1 MFCCRHTRFNT
12 AQVQL
17 REIPNGRRER
27 WLEEGLRSHWHR
39 RICLIVS
46 KFWGR
51 LGFATSYATVT
62 RVIRP
67 WGSVALWQSLK
78 VSCFD
83 SNTHSFSQRQNWFRW
98 QWPTWKQTGEE
109 VEWYSL
115 SKITWPFSSQI
126 EAVQT
131 VTLACHSSFSLHES
145 FLLLHHPQRMAAG
158 GIGVYR
164 ECLETSVHSVRLLW
178 LVASGLISTLEPS
191 SRLYP
196 LCGACRARG
205 IIYAGFW
212 FCS

>member
-1 MFCCRHTRFNT
+1 MFCCRPRFNT

-17 REIPNGRRER
+17 REIPTAAESVG
-27 WLEEGLRSHWHR
+27 WKKAYGH
-39 RICLIVS
+39 IVS
-46 KFWGR
+46 EFWGWF
-51 LGFATSYATVT
+51 GFATSYATVT

-78 VSCFD
+78 VVLTR
-83 SNTHSFSQRQNWFRW
+83 THKASHNDKTDFADNGPLGSKPAKKWNDRVCQRSPDHFQANR
-98 QWPTWKQTGEE
+98 
-109 VEWYSL
+109 
-115 SKITWPFSSQI
+115 SSP
-126 EAVQT
+126 A